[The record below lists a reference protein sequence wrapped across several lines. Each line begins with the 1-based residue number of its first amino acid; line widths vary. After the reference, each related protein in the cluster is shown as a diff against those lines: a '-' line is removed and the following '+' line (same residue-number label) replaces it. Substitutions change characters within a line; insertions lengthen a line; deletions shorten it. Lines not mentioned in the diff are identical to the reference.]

1 MRRSALLSLCLAA
14 VMTWLSCATSADE
27 VGRKEAELE
36 QLRGRIE
43 RVREELEAAEGRK
56 GGLVTQLREI
66 ERQIGKVDRALRQ
79 TRTSLEQTRGRLK
92 ALEGRRGQQE
102 QQLADQRRALAQ
114 QIRASFIMGRQ
125 EQVKLLLNQE
135 DPARIHRTF
144 VYYDYLH
151 RARTKVIESAIAK
164 LDELRA
170 TEAAIRD
177 EKHEL
182 DALLARRQRE
192 RTALEESRHER
203 EGILKGLTHQIS
215 SQGRE
220 LEELQTSAKR
230 LQRLLESL
238 QDALADIPED
248 AEATRSFQASRGQH
262 PWPVQ
267 GRVQRLYGNLRTG
280 SDLHWTGVRIEAPA
294 GREVRAVAA
303 GRVAFAD
310 WLRGMGL
317 LIIIDHGE
325 GYMSLYGHN
334 QALYRET
341 GEWVGRGDVI
351 ASVGNSGGQAR
362 PALYFE
368 IRRNGKPQNPSA
380 WCRDSARFARN

>member
-14 VMTWLSCATSADE
+14 AMTWVSCATSADE

-36 QLRGRIE
+36 QLRARIE

-56 GGLVTQLREI
+56 GGLVTQLRGI

-79 TRTSLEQTRGRLK
+79 TRTSLEQTRKRLRT
-92 ALEGRRGQQE
+92 LEGRRGQQE
-102 QQLADQRRALAQ
+102 KQLADQRKALAQ

-135 DPARIHRTF
+135 DPARVHRTF
-144 VYYDYLH
+144 VYYDYMH

-164 LDELRA
+164 LEELRA
-170 TEAAIRD
+170 TESAIRD

-192 RTALEESRHER
+192 RTALEGSRHER
-203 EGILKGLTHQIS
+203 EGILKGLNHQIS

-238 QDALADIPED
+238 QDALADIPDD
-248 AEATRSFQASRGQH
+248 AEATRSFRASRGQH

-267 GRVQRLYGNLRTG
+267 GRVQRLYGSLRPG

-294 GREVRAVAA
+294 GREIRAVAA

>member
-1 MRRSALLSLCLAA
+1 MRLSDLLSLCIAA
-14 VMTWLSCATSADE
+14 MMLSLTWTTSADE
-27 VGRKEAELE
+27 VGHKEAELE
-36 QLRGRIE
+36 KLRARIE
-43 RVREELEAAEGRK
+43 QVRKELEAAEGRK
-56 GGLVTQLREI
+56 GGLVTQLRDI
-66 ERQIGKVDRALRQ
+66 ERKIGEVDRAQR
-79 TRTSLEQTRGRLK
+79 RTQASLEQTRDRLGS
-92 ALEGRRGQQE
+92 LERKRSDQE
-102 QQLADQRRALAQ
+102 RELAAQRKALAQ
-114 QIRASFIMGRQ
+114 QIRASYVMGRQ
-125 EQVKLLLNQE
+125 EQVKLLLNQD

-164 LDELRA
+164 LEQLQA
-170 TEAAIRD
+170 TEAQIRD
-177 EKHEL
+177 EKREL

-192 RTALEESRHER
+192 RMALEASRSER
-203 EGILKGLTHQIS
+203 EGILAGLTHQIT

-220 LEELQTSAKR
+220 LEELQASAQR
-230 LQRLLESL
+230 LQHLLDSL
-238 QDALADIPED
+238 QNALADIPED
-248 AEATRSFQASRGQH
+248 AEATRSFQATRGEH

-267 GRVQRLYGNLRTG
+267 GRVRRLYGTALPG
-280 SDLHWTGVRIEAPA
+280 SDLRWTGVLIEAPA

-317 LIIIDHGE
+317 LIIIDHGD
-325 GYMSLYGHN
+325 GYLSLYGHN

-351 ASVGNSGGQAR
+351 GSVGDSGGQTR

-368 IRRNGKPQNPSA
+368 IRRNGKPQNPSV
-380 WCRDSARFARN
+380 WCRDSARFAKN